1 MKLLLTKKKSRIT
14 NVSVTFQGGAAQEPL
29 HEFKP
34 GTAHFLEHFMFK
46 GTATRDHL
54 RLSKDMAFIGADPN
68 AHTSHDHVSYHYDV
82 PTENLEKSLEIFCD
96 MIKNPIFPESEL
108 EKERQ
113 VILEELATSKD
124 DHYTTFFEFIA
135 KNVYASFYGNPI
147 LGTEESINSIQIED
161 LKKFYDKFYKKESM
175 VVSVVSSLKEEEI
188 KILLEKYLYP
198 VDDKFQRLLEY
209 DAKVAIKDDADL
221 LIEKKELQQSLCY
234 VGYKCPNLRS
244 KDAYAVKILASILGD
259 GMDSRLFHS
268 VREDKNLVYSISA
281 DVSADVSY
289 GIFYSLFFTRNPEEA
304 YEAVDLEIK
313 KLLEHGL
320 YEEEVQ
326 RTKNKIKSVLYK
338 VDESPTTLS
347 NVNLSYFLQRNKVP
361 KLRLNSSIKKIEK
374 VTIDDL
380 MRVAKKIFSEKR
392 MRITMKQEASAVG
405 EE

>member
-1 MKLLLTKKKSRIT
+1 
-14 NVSVTFQGGAAQEPL
+14 
-29 HEFKP
+29 
-34 GTAHFLEHFMFK
+34 
-46 GTATRDHL
+46 
-54 RLSKDMAFIGADPN
+54 
-68 AHTSHDHVSYHYDV
+68 
-82 PTENLEKSLEIFCD
+82 

-361 KLRLNSSIKKIEK
+361 KLRLNSSIKKLEK